1 MKLEKWAQPSVHLQR
16 GEAWLESG
24 VGAAKETQKTGFWT
38 QWEKERVG

>member
-1 MKLEKWAQPSVHLQR
+1 MKLEKPLAELHLQR

-24 VGAAKETQKTGFWT
+24 VGAAKETRKTGFWT